1 VVRDL
6 LENPGVAC
14 YPEGF
19 LDDDPGRRRMRIH
32 GAPVVGTI
40 DDVAGVARSRAV
52 QEVIIAIPSADRRA
66 MRRIVERCREAQV
79 TMKIVP
85 GVQAL
90 LTGWGG

>member
-1 VVRDL
+1 MVRDL

>member
-1 VVRDL
+1 MRDL

-19 LDDDPGRRRMRIH
+19 LDDDPGQRRMRIH
-32 GAPVVGTI
+32 GVPVVGTI
-40 DDVAGVARSRAV
+40 DDVAGVARSRGVREAV
-52 QEVIIAIPSADRRA
+52 IAIPSADRRA
-66 MRRIVERCREAQV
+66 MRQILQRCREAQV

-85 GVQAL
+85 GLQAL